1 MVQSYIEPD
10 AILYHGVKNGI
21 DLWPWKLSHRL
32 LNTDIWAYL
41 RNSWV
46 IAFICG
52 VHRDYVSAKLQMTL
66 WAQFDLCLTPRKAI
80 TQTKYAHMPHGT
92 MWAQGPW
99 AHFIYSNSSNQPVGK
114 SLRNSPNRLVKRQ
127 IKISRALRNTWY
139 CLLWVKINNR
149 SQK

>member
-66 WAQFDLCLTPRKAI
+66 WAQFDLCLTPRKAS
-80 TQTKYAHMPHGT
+80 TQTKYAHMPYGT

-99 AHFIYSNSSNQPVGK
+99 AHFWLTWWAYGITHSSVVVVRRRRLQHPPPV
-114 SLRNSPNRLVKRQ
+114 Q
-127 IKISRALRNTWY
+127 IKSCIRISNLIDPCQRGP
-139 CLLWVKINNR
+139 
-149 SQK
+149 